1 MTTLDRTV
9 LMTGIPLID
18 RQHAEY
24 ADLVDKLFVMANRG
38 GVNRQ
43 TLSAEVDAVIK
54 YAVEHFDA
62 EEYLM
67 RSANYPALE
76 EHSRKHNVFRVKTD
90 RLVAEW
96 KDGLNADEFTV
107 RLSRWLIEW
116 FCDQVQNDDRK
127 LAVFLNKTKP
137 GGADSQK

>member
-1 MTTLDRTV
+1 MTIFDRALLV
-9 LMTGIPLID
+9 TGIPLID

-24 ADLVDKLFVMANRG
+24 ADLVDKLFEMANRG

-43 TLSAEVDAVIK
+43 ALSAEVDAVIR

-67 RSANYPALE
+67 RSANYPALA
-76 EHSRKHNVFRVKTD
+76 EHSQKHNVFRVKTD

-96 KDGLNADEFTV
+96 EDGLDADEFTI

-127 LAVFLNKTKP
+127 LAVFLNKTMP
-137 GGADSQK
+137 DGADSHK

>member
-1 MTTLDRTV
+1 MNIDRAM
-9 LMTGIPLID
+9 LSTGIPLID

-24 ADLVDKLFVMANRG
+24 ADLVDKLFAMAHKG

-43 TLSAEVDAVIK
+43 ILSVEVDAVIK

-62 EEYLM
+62 EECLM
-67 RSANYPALE
+67 RSENYPAFA
-76 EHSRKHNVFRVKTD
+76 EHSGKHNVFRVKTD
-90 RLVAEW
+90 SLVAEW
-96 KDGLNADEFTV
+96 ADGLDTDAFTI

-127 LAVFLNKTKP
+127 LAIFLTRLR
-137 GGADSQK
+137 DQK